1 MPQQLQLNLTPP
13 MGEPTPGT
21 HIEVLCGL
29 TPWILTAEAPPPY
42 EGWWRTKEQSGRYAR
57 RWWDGEAWSIPVPLD
72 PGDEGFTA
80 SARRIRCHHDHSQII
95 WCGLAAPH
103 PAGYVEYKLVKSP
116 QLLAYEALTKHE
128 AV

>member
-13 MGEPTPGT
+13 MGVPQPGT

-29 TPWILTAEAPPPY
+29 TPWTLTGDKHPPY
-42 EGWWRTKEQSGRYAR
+42 VGWWRTKEESDRYGR
-57 RWWDGEAWSIPVPLD
+57 RWWDGSGWSIPVPLD

-80 SARRIRCHHDHSQII
+80 SARLIRCRHDHNQIA
-95 WCGLAAPH
+95 WSGLAQPH
-103 PAGYVEYKLVKSP
+103 PAGYVEYMLMKSP
-116 QLLAYEALTKHE
+116 QLVAYEILNHHE